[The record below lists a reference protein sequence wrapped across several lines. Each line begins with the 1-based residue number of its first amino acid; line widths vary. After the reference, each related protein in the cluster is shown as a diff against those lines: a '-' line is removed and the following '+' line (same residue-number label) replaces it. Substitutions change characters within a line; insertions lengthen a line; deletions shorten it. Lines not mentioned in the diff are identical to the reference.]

1 MARYWDPPSDRVAE
15 LIRVGA
21 GSMLDKPKTAYEA
34 LDTAVFAS
42 SNTWLSTQPR
52 LMEALRAAV
61 RANFAHWATAN
72 IKAPGMPVTANL
84 GPENVDLARDV
95 VRHGFDS
102 AIFASFHAA
111 QNAAVQLWTVKAFEV
126 TRDPD
131 ELQELLDAVVRS
143 IFAYIDDT
151 HAALNAMVDDERGQF
166 ADVDHAARMEAVGLI
181 LEGAPIGVR
190 RASQRL
196 RYELD
201 RHHLAA
207 IVWSEGDSRD
217 PGQLERAVTALVQ
230 ATGATRPLTI
240 LTGPTTMWV
249 WISMA
254 TEFQVGEIREV
265 LAVEHW
271 TRMAIG
277 TPGSGLAGFRRS
289 HLDALVTQRIMRSF
303 PPETRIATYDEIE
316 VVALATAD
324 MDRAIEFVS
333 RTLGPLVTADRDL
346 RETLRI
352 YLREG
357 LSTTQTAKALY
368 AHRNTII
375 NRLDRARA
383 LLPHGLEQ
391 RTLQIALALEMAQV
405 IGPPVRDP
413 APTIQEP
420 PITIRKNQQ

>member
-1 MARYWDPPSDRVAE
+1 
-15 LIRVGA
+15 
-21 GSMLDKPKTAYEA
+21 MLDKPVDAYAA
-34 LDTAVFAS
+34 LDAAVIAS
-42 SNTWLSTQPR
+42 SETWLTTEPR
-52 LMEALRAAV
+52 LAEALRAAV

-72 IKAPGMPVTANL
+72 MAAPGMPVTANL

-95 VRHGFDS
+95 VRHGFDG

-111 QNAAVQLWTVKAFEV
+111 QNAAVRLWTAKAFEV
-126 TRDPD
+126 TRDLD

-143 IFAYIDDT
+143 ICAYIDDT
-151 HAALNAMVDDERGQF
+151 HAALYTLVDEERGQF
-166 ADVDHAARMEAVGLI
+166 ADVDHAARIEAVGLI

-190 RASQRL
+190 RAGQRL

-207 IVWSEGDSRD
+207 IVWSEGDSND
-217 PGQLERAVTALVQ
+217 PGRLERAVTTLVQ
-230 ATGATRPLTI
+230 ATGAARPLTI
-240 LTGPTTMWV
+240 LTSPTTMWV

-254 TEFQVGEIREV
+254 TEFRIGDIRDV
-265 LAVEHW
+265 LAIEHW
-271 TRMAIG
+271 ARIAIG
-277 TPGSGLAGFRRS
+277 TPGFGLAGFRRS
-289 HLDALVTQRIMRSF
+289 HLDALATQRVMRRF

-316 VVALATAD
+316 VIALATTD
-324 MDRAIEFVS
+324 MDRAIEFVG
-333 RTLGPLVTADRDL
+333 RTLGRLGTADPEL

-383 LLPHGLEQ
+383 QLPHGLEQ
-391 RTLQIALALEMAQV
+391 RTLQVALALEMAQV
-405 IGPPVRDP
+405 IGASTR
-413 APTIQEP
+413 E
-420 PITIRKNQQ
+420 